1 MLVDPCILTSGCNDL
16 VPKAEI
22 SFSSTLPPAQ
32 VRSVCW
38 KPAVPVSSLI
48 PTPHSLSPWPCC
60 TPAEFC
66 LPLPFLQEGE
76 AQQLWPP
83 AVSAHPSITT
93 SIPGHFPVMVP
104 CTHQWAHALQIFG
117 LVLHRAR
124 GWDRCVVGRMRLSQD
139 CVLGV
144 AGEFKMISNP
154 CFQVGPHAHPGTR
167 PLLGPLKG
175 MMGRGNLTMT
185 A

>member
-1 MLVDPCILTSGCNDL
+1 M
-16 VPKAEI
+16 
-22 SFSSTLPPAQ
+22 
-32 VRSVCW
+32 
-38 KPAVPVSSLI
+38 
-48 PTPHSLSPWPCC
+48 PHSLSPWPCC
-60 TPAEFC
+60 TPAGFS

-83 AVSAHPSITT
+83 AVSAHPSFTT
-93 SIPGHFPVMVP
+93 SIPEHFPVMTP
-104 CTHQWAHALQIFG
+104 CTHQWTHVCLADLWACTPEG
-117 LVLHRAR
+117 KRLVY
-124 GWDRCVVGRMRLSQD
+124 GVVGCMCLSQD

-154 CFQVGPHAHPGTR
+154 CSLVGPHAHPGTR